1 MKNVNYYLAAITA
14 STIWGFF
21 SFVLRPLAA
30 WSSVDIL
37 FYRVFTSAV
46 LLLLTSTV
54 LRTAAWKAGRRKY
67 TALSAGDKR
76 GLVRQVLGGGLFLT
90 ANWFFFIF
98 VLNHRSIKAASL
110 AYLVCPILTTVL
122 AWLILKEK
130 LSRGQWVAVG
140 MSICGCLLLAFHH
153 LVDLLY
159 SLVIAISYAFY
170 LISQRKNYE
179 IDKFLLLTVQVIF
192 SALLLL
198 PFYPFYRGPVPTVPL
213 FYILIGVIAVF
224 LTIIPL
230 WLSLFAL
237 QGLKSST
244 VGIILY
250 ITPLLGFVIAVTCY
264 GEKVRPVEG
273 VAYGV
278 IVLSVILF
286 NVMNP
291 ALKDSF
297 ADKEPALAE

>member
-1 MKNVNYYLAAITA
+1 MKNVKYYLAAITA

-37 FYRVFTSAV
+37 FYRVFTSAILFTRHCGTV
-46 LLLLTSTV
+46 MRTS
-54 LRTAAWKAGRRKY
+54 AWRAGRRDY
-67 TALSAGDKR
+67 SALSAGDKR

-122 AWLILKEK
+122 AWLILKER

-140 MSICGCLLLAFHH
+140 MSVCGCLLLAFHH

-159 SLVIAISYAFY
+159 SLVIAVSYAFY
-170 LISQRKNYE
+170 LISQRKNYG
-179 IDKFLLLTVQVIF
+179 IDKFLLLTVQVAF

-198 PFYPFYRGPVPTVPL
+198 PFYPIYRGPVPTAAL
-213 FYILIGVIAVF
+213 FYILIGVIALF
-224 LTIIPL
+224 FTIIPL

-237 QGLKSST
+237 QRLKSST
-244 VGIILY
+244 VGVILY
-250 ITPLLGFVIAVTCY
+250 INPLLGFVIA
-264 GEKVRPVEG
+264 
-273 VAYGV
+273 
-278 IVLSVILF
+278 
-286 NVMNP
+286 
-291 ALKDSF
+291 
-297 ADKEPALAE
+297 ADLLL